1 MTELTSKQRNV
12 SLFSTETPSTSKSRS
27 KTTLKLNVSLKN
39 CMQDTLYNTIVFIAY
54 CPSFSNYRPIERVF
68 SVDYL
73 DFQSLDIGESDE
85 DRSSRLFQREEQ
97 KKRESRISRVVPPGE
112 EKVEEYF
119 VEQVS
124 QGRRVGKVELWSGL
138 MENGGGEWMTKLC
151 WVRSCL
157 V

>member
-1 MTELTSKQRNV
+1 
-12 SLFSTETPSTSKSRS
+12 
-27 KTTLKLNVSLKN
+27 
-39 CMQDTLYNTIVFIAY
+39 MQDTLYNTIVFIAY

-124 QGRRVGKVELWSGL
+124 QGRRVGKVEL
-138 MENGGGEWMTKLC
+138 
-151 WVRSCL
+151 
-157 V
+157 